1 MTLDASRD
9 SEAVKQRLQERSEK
23 FQQEFNKLK
32 IPEEAFGIRL
42 TALPVGEG
50 VRFDNASQLHK
61 LFIGPFVGP
70 REGSV
75 QLPWESVTKKVET
88 NESNESKE
96 EPRQL
101 VDLNSDYRNSMADWQ
116 LGLRC
121 IRRQFNLPSK
131 NDQPEENWKFD
142 YQEIHCD
149 GLLEFGH
156 IACNHTFGE
165 GQEPP
170 LPFFS
175 DWPLILLANLAF
187 WADCIRCKAS
197 ALKAKY
203 RIEIE
208 IQRRGEREVKVKS
221 RKGSIR
227 YLPVRTDRMPDGDGV
242 KFPNYSLEEPYA
254 ALLLKFYRDFWNW
267 LGRHGEE
274 NGEEKAEIEFEI
286 GEKPVSRS

>member
-9 SEAVKQRLQERSEK
+9 SERVKQRLQERSEK
-23 FQQEFNKLK
+23 FQQEFHNLK

-50 VRFDNASQLHK
+50 GRFDNASQLHK

-75 QLPWESVTKKVET
+75 QLPWKPVTKKVKT
-88 NESNESKE
+88 NGSNESKE

-101 VDLNSDYRNSMADWQ
+101 VDLSSDYSNSMADWQ
-116 LGLRC
+116 LDLRR
-121 IRRQFNLPSK
+121 IRRQFNQPSK

-142 YQEIHCD
+142 YREIHCD

-156 IACNHTFGE
+156 IACNHVFGE
-165 GQEPP
+165 GQEFPV
-170 LPFFS
+170 PFSS
-175 DWPLILLANLAF
+175 DWSLILLANLAS
-187 WADCIRCKAS
+187 WVDCIKCKAS
-197 ALKAKY
+197 APKAEY

-208 IQRRGEREVKVKS
+208 IQRRGEREVQVETIKA
-221 RKGSIR
+221 SI
-227 YLPVRTDRMPDGDGV
+227 YHGAVRAYDMPAGDGV
-242 KFPNYSLEEPYA
+242 KFPNYSLEEPHA

-274 NGEEKAEIEFEI
+274 YDRGNAEIEFEI
-286 GEKPVSRS
+286 G